1 MCTGRLLRKRD
12 KWEMEK
18 NGFVLCITRKH
29 KTQLVKQNA
38 AVVYMVPTTNS
49 ILPLIFAW
57 LHNLNSLSDII
68 FLLVNK
74 VAKKK
79 FGSGLAEN
87 PNYKEKRYTSVTK
100 LSTFYSKR
108 WTSSNLKTKKKII
121 KQMDGQFIWNNF
133 FREISQQ
140 KHRNYSCFLDL

>member
-1 MCTGRLLRKRD
+1 MQQQSYGT
-12 KWEMEK
+12 
-18 NGFVLCITRKH
+18 NNQQ
-29 KTQLVKQNA
+29 QL
-38 AVVYMVPTTNS
+38 Y

-100 LSTFYSKR
+100 LSMFYSKR
-108 WTSSNLKTKKKII
+108 
-121 KQMDGQFIWNNF
+121 
-133 FREISQQ
+133 
-140 KHRNYSCFLDL
+140 

>member
-1 MCTGRLLRKRD
+1 
-12 KWEMEK
+12 MEK

-87 PNYKEKRYTSVTK
+87 PNY
-100 LSTFYSKR
+100 
-108 WTSSNLKTKKKII
+108 
-121 KQMDGQFIWNNF
+121 
-133 FREISQQ
+133 
-140 KHRNYSCFLDL
+140 